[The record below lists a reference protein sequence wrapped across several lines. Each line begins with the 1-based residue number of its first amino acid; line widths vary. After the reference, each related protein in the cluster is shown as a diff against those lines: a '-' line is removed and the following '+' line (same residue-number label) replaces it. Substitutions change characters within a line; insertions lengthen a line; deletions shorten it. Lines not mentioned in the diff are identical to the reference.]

1 MMILALDTCFN
12 ACSVAIGPG
21 SGGVVDSVVERF
33 EEMPSGQAER
43 LLPMIAEALAEAKIT
58 LADVTL
64 IAVTSGPGTFTGT
77 RIGIAAAKGLA
88 LDRAIPLVGLSSLHL
103 IAREVAVRA
112 SPTRDICVAIDVRR
126 EELYVQ
132 VFDPS
137 GLISR
142 TEPTLMTV
150 KQVLEI
156 VRLRDVVLT
165 GSGVSLMA
173 EHGAF
178 QPGDC
183 LEMPTALPKAR
194 YALDVVSARRQQGAR
209 AISPLYL
216 RAPDAKPSTAAPL
229 QRL

>member
-12 ACSVAIGPG
+12 ACSVAIGYG
-21 SGGVVDSVVERF
+21 SGGVVESAVERF
-33 EEMPSGQAER
+33 EEMPTGQAER
-43 LLPMIAEALAEAKIT
+43 LLPMIAEALAEANATI
-58 LADVTL
+58 ADVTL
-64 IAVTSGPGTFTGT
+64 IAVTTGPGTFTGT

-88 LDRAIPLVGLSSLHL
+88 LDRTIPIMGLSSLHL
-103 IAREVAVRA
+103 LAREAAVCA
-112 SPTRDICVAIDVRR
+112 SPTRDICVAVDVRR

-132 VFDPS
+132 VFDRS
-137 GLISR
+137 GLMAR
-142 TEPTLMTV
+142 TEPALMTV

-165 GSGVSLMA
+165 GSGVILVA
-173 EHGAF
+173 GHGAL
-178 QPGDC
+178 QPDDC
-183 LEMPTALPKAR
+183 IEMPIALPKAR
-194 YALDVVSARRQQGAR
+194 YALDVVSARHQQSAL